1 MKNNEMMKI
10 MKYLILLELENEN
23 KIDEQMIQKSFRELS
38 FIYHPDMA
46 EERYKDG
53 KRFVELQQAREYLI
67 SNISY
72 VNNILSGGASNTP
85 YSSYSYSEERR
96 RKEEEAR
103 KKAEERRYKEE
114 ETRKKTE
121 ERRRRSASKEDL
133 KKEKY
138 KNEKIEIG
146 KRLKKEILENID
158 KDLYRQKEYKYIL
171 SFINEYINEYI
182 SGYSGS
188 IHYQAEY
195 EILMAEVKKV
205 KTKKYFKKL
214 KIFRNVSL
222 IGLTCISVSMLIA
235 FLISFIIGPTVKHL
249 IGLLIH

>member
-10 MKYLILLELENEN
+10 MKYLILLELENKN

-72 VNNILSGGASNTP
+72 VNNILSGGTTNTP
-85 YSSYSYSEERR
+85 YSSYSSYSYSEERR
-96 RKEEEAR
+96 RKEEE
-103 KKAEERRYKEE
+103 
-114 ETRKKTE
+114 TRKKTE
-121 ERRRRSASKEDL
+121 ERKRRSTSKEDL

-182 SGYSGS
+182 SGFSGS

-249 IGLLIH
+249 IGLLMH